1 MTKWLSFPRG
11 GALLGVVLVVLV
23 LLAFAA
29 ERLDENSP
37 KGSVDETS
45 SVSTPSEPIQ
55 NQVAEDENRVQ
66 KPPQRILPV
75 IDTKFE
81 SPFVAVADRL
91 KHSVVNI
98 TVKKE
103 ADFGGFAGFEDLFGG
118 RSHPQIT
125 SGGSGVIIDS
135 KGRVVTNHHVV
146 EGGSEITVTLAD
158 GEERTAS
165 LIGADPETDL
175 ALLSIGE
182 VSADWVATL
191 GNSDDIRIGDW
202 AVAMGNPLG
211 LDWTLT
217 VGVISAKGRSDLLI
231 SGGGPVFQDFIQTD
245 AAINFGNSGGPLA
258 NIHGEVIG
266 INAAVN
272 AAANGIGFAIPINLA
287 RDVIG
292 QLLQGGVVRRGYLG
306 MVPVDLDPLKKEALR
321 LDETVT
327 GVFVE
332 SVSEGT
338 PADRGGLR
346 GSDVIVAIDGRLVED
361 VQDFRMRVARHQPG
375 ETLNLTILR
384 DGKRRELSFTLADR
398 SEFVASARP
407 GVAGGAATWMGIA
420 VAGMDSPQALRTNPD
435 VESGVVVLEVDADS
449 PAEGKL
455 RTGDVITRV
464 DGRDV
469 RSVQDWQE
477 VTSRLRGIDRAVLV
491 MYFSQGK
498 GNSRF
503 TALKR

>member
-1 MTKWLSFPRG
+1 MTKRLPFARG
-11 GALLGVVLVVLV
+11 GTLLGLILVGLF

-29 ERLDENSP
+29 GNVRDRSRQEKAAAD
-37 KGSVDETS
+37 TA
-45 SVSTPSEPIQ
+45 VSALSEPS
-55 NQVAEDENRVQ
+55 VAHVAVDENRVA
-66 KPPQRILPV
+66 KPPRRSQPV
-75 IDTKFE
+75 IDTEFE

-103 ADFGGFAGFEDLFGG
+103 ADFGGFPGFEELFGG

-135 KGRVVTNHHVV
+135 QGRVVTNHHVV
-146 EGGSEITVTLAD
+146 EGGSEITVTLSD
-158 GEERTAS
+158 GEERSAT
-165 LIGADPETDL
+165 LVGADPETDL
-175 ALLSIGE
+175 ALLNIGT
-182 VSADWVATL
+182 VSEDWVATL

-266 INAAVN
+266 INSAVN
-272 AAANGIGFAIPINLA
+272 TAANGIGFAIPINLA
-287 RDVIG
+287 REVID
-292 QLLQGGVVRRGYLG
+292 QLLQSGVVRRGYLG
-306 MVPVDLDPLKKEALR
+306 MVPVELDPLKREALR
-321 LDETVT
+321 LDEDVR

-338 PADRGGLR
+338 PADRGGLQ
-346 GSDVIVAIDGRLVED
+346 GSDVIVAIDGNPVKD

-375 ETLNLTILR
+375 ESVKLTVLR
-384 DGKRRELSFTLADR
+384 DGTRRELSFILADR
-398 SEFVASARP
+398 SEYVASARP
-407 GVAGGAATWMGIA
+407 GVAGGAEPWMGIA
-420 VAGMDSPQALRTNPD
+420 VAGLDGPRAKRMSLD
-435 VESGVVVLEVDADS
+435 VDDGVVVLEVESGS

-464 DGRDV
+464 DGRSIL
-469 RSVQDWQE
+469 SVQDWRE
-477 VTSRLRGIDRAVLV
+477 VTSRLHGVDRAVLV
-491 MYFSQGK
+491 MFYRQGK